1 MMTRAAA
8 RRRPCRAVP
17 SQLFVGIAALAGV
30 IALAGGCSFGRLW
43 EPSREQV
50 LERILPSAVQVVL
63 EQQEGRRFRSSS
75 GIAIG
80 ARGTGRDTECFIVTA
95 GHTVS
100 GAGATKEIYVL
111 FDRHRGG
118 GTKVSASVIAHRD
131 APKLD
136 VAVLRTRS
144 DRCAPARP
152 AAAPLLG
159 EAVWVVAFPW
169 GRQMTL
175 GTGIVS
181 QLAADGDKD
190 TASRLMVDALVAYGS
205 SGGGVFEART
215 GRLLG
220 VVEGY
225 NTARVTAQ
233 GAGPSWFIDVPMPGQ
248 TFVTPVSDIQRFLA
262 EIGHADLFSGEAPRA
277 ETEPDAPGTGSAAA
291 PGRAALARP

>member
-1 MMTRAAA
+1 MSTRPTSRPRSCRAASSLL
-8 RRRPCRAVP
+8 PLAV
-17 SQLFVGIAALAGV
+17 LAL
-30 IALAGGCSFGRLW
+30 GGCSFGRLW

-80 ARGTGRDTECFIVTA
+80 ARGSGHETECFVVTA

-100 GAGATKEIYVL
+100 GPGAATKAIYVV

-118 GTKVSASVIAHRD
+118 GTKVPASVVAHRD
-131 APKLD
+131 VPHLD
-136 VAVLRTRS
+136 VAILRTQS
-144 DRCAPARP
+144 ERCAPARP
-152 AAAPLLG
+152 AAAPVLG
-159 EAVWVVAFPW
+159 EPVWVVAFPW

-181 QLAADGDKD
+181 QIAIDGDKD
-190 TASRLMVDALVAYGS
+190 TTSRLMVDALVGYGS

-220 VVEGY
+220 VIEGY

-233 GAGPSWFIDVPMPGQ
+233 GSGPSWYIDVPMPGQ
-248 TFVTPVSDIQRFLA
+248 TFVTPVSDIRRFLT
-262 EIGHADLFSGEAPRA
+262 EIGHADLFSGDGPRV
-277 ETEPDAPGTGSAAA
+277 ETEPNAPGAG
-291 PGRAALARP
+291 